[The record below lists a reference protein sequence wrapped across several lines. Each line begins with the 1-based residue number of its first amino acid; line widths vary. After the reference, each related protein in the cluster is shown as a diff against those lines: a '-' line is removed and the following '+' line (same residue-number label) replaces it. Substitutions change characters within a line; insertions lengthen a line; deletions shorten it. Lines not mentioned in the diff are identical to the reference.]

1 MFVTYQHDILGSQEN
16 IRVCQENVRVCQEN
30 IQRVLNVVHQ
40 LLLDSKQNSNE
51 LLREIRSIKQYQT
64 ILFAK
69 QDQIQSTLHGDT
81 AQMQSPTSSV
91 TATSPF
97 LTPSCSSRDYHA
109 RPAPSECSVS
119 VASTSLDSCDELLN
133 LDWYLDEFSSAGYK
147 PLLT

>member
-30 IQRVLNVVHQ
+30 IESVLNVGHQ
-40 LLLDSKQNSNE
+40 LLLDLKQNSNE

-64 ILFAK
+64 MLFPK

-81 AQMQSPTSSV
+81 SQMQSPTSSV

-97 LTPSCSSRDYHA
+97 LTPSCSSRDYRA
-109 RPAPSECSVS
+109 RSSSYTPRPAPSECSVN

-133 LDWYLDEFSSAGYK
+133 LD
-147 PLLT
+147 